1 MEASAPSAAE
11 TVRRLCRGRDRAALS
26 TAARDANGWPCGSAV
41 LAACRFDG
49 APLLLLSRLA
59 VHTAN
64 LAADSRLCLL
74 YDEMEGR
81 AEPLAAARVGV
92 LGRAGREDDPAAAA
106 RFLRRHPG
114 AARYAGFAD
123 FSFYRVA
130 VERVHL
136 VAGFGAVERFEGAA
150 LKALLAAPAAPALE
164 RGEERFVESLNAAG
178 AADAAACA
186 RRFGGGEGW
195 RATGADPFGVD
206 LRRGGEVARIPFA
219 RPVET
224 PAAARA
230 ALAELARGAARPGAK

>member
-26 TAARDANGWPCGSAV
+26 TAARDADGWPYGSAV

-81 AEPLAAARVGV
+81 AEPLAAARAGV
-92 LGRAGREDDPAAAA
+92 LGRAEREDDPAAAA

-136 VAGFGAVERFEGAA
+136 VAGFGAIERFEGAA
-150 LKALLAAPAAPALE
+150 LQALLAAPAAPALE
-164 RGEERFVESLNAAG
+164 RGEECFVESLNAA
-178 AADAAACA
+178 DAAVAGACA

-219 RPVET
+219 RAVET

-230 ALAELARGAARPGAK
+230 ALAELARGAAGPGAK

>member
-1 MEASAPSAAE
+1 MNASALSAAE
-11 TVRRLCRGRDRAALS
+11 TVRRLCRGCDRAALS
-26 TAARDANGWPCGSAV
+26 TAARDAGGWPFGSAV

-64 LAADSRLCLL
+64 LAADPRLCLL
-74 YDEMEGR
+74 YDEMEAH
-81 AEPLAAARVGV
+81 AEPLAAARASV
-92 LGRAGREDDPAAAA
+92 LGRARRDDDPAAAA

-164 RGEERFVESLNAAG
+164 REEERFVESLNAA
-178 AADAAACA
+178 DALLAACA
-186 RRFGGGEGW
+186 RRAADGEGW
-195 RATGADPFGVD
+195 HATGADPFGVD
-206 LRRGGEVARIPFA
+206 LRRRGAVARIPFA
-219 RPVET
+219 RAVET
-224 PAAARA
+224 PAAART
-230 ALAELARGAARPGAK
+230 ALAEYARAPAGSEAA

>member
-1 MEASAPSAAE
+1 MNASALSAAE

-26 TAARDANGWPCGSAV
+26 TAARDAGGWPFGSAV

-64 LAADSRLCLL
+64 LAADPRLCLL
-74 YDEMEGR
+74 YDEMEAH
-81 AEPLAAARVGV
+81 AEPLAAARASV
-92 LGRAGREDDPAAAA
+92 LGRARRDDAPAAAA

-150 LKALLAAPAAPALE
+150 LEALLAAPAAPALE
-164 RGEERFVESLNAAG
+164 REEERFVESLNAA
-178 AADAAACA
+178 DAGLLAACA
-186 RRFGGGEGW
+186 RRAAAGEGW
-195 RATGADPFGVD
+195 QATGADPFGVD
-206 LRRGGEVARIPFA
+206 LRRGGAVVRIPFA
-219 RPVET
+219 RAVET

-230 ALAELARGAARPGAK
+230 ALAEYARAPAGSEAA